1 MKSLLIISQ
10 GTPYGRGTAAEALD
24 TAMAAA
30 ALDVPVT
37 LLFDGDGVYQL
48 LPAQAGGE
56 LGVRNLSQGL
66 EALPA
71 FEVERCFVA
80 GPALAQRSLSP
91 ETLALPG
98 PLLDAEAL
106 AALLRSADVVLT
118 Y

>member
-1 MKSLLIISQ
+1 MDGNRHLACHGDFLF
-10 GTPYGRGTAAEALD
+10 R
-24 TAMAAA
+24 
-30 ALDVPVT
+30 
-37 LLFDGDGVYQL
+37 LLFDGDGVFQL
-48 LPAQAGGE
+48 LPNQDGTA
-56 LGVRNLSQGL
+56 LGVRNHSQLL

-80 GPALAQRSLSP
+80 APALAQRSLAP

-98 PLLDAEAL
+98 RLLDGEEV

>member
-10 GTPYGRGTAAEALD
+10 STPYGRSSAAEALD

-37 LLFDGDGVYQL
+37 LLFDGDGVFQL
-48 LPAQAGGE
+48 LPTQAGNE
-56 LGVRNLSQGL
+56 LGVRNLSQVL

-71 FEVERCFVA
+71 FEVDRCFVA
-80 GPALAQRSLSP
+80 ARALAQRSLKP
-91 ETLALPG
+91 EALALPG
-98 PLLDAEAL
+98 PLLDAEDV
-106 AALLRSADVVLT
+106 AALLGSADVVLT

>member
-1 MKSLLIISQ
+1 VKSLLIISQ
-10 GTPYGRGTAAEALD
+10 STPYGRSSAAEALD

-37 LLFDGDGVYQL
+37 LLFDGDGVLQL
-48 LPAQAGGE
+48 LPAQAGSE
-56 LGVRNLSQGL
+56 LGVRNLSQLL

-80 GPALAQRSLSP
+80 AEALAQRSLAP
-91 ETLALPG
+91 DTLALPG
-98 PLLDAEAL
+98 PLLDAEAVT
-106 AALLRSADVVLT
+106 ALLRSADVVLT

>member
-1 MKSLLIISQ
+1 VKSLLIISQ
-10 GTPYGRGTAAEALD
+10 STPYGRSSAAEALD

-37 LLFDGDGVYQL
+37 LLFDGDGVFQL
-48 LPAQAGGE
+48 LPAQSGGD
-56 LGVRNLSQGL
+56 LGVRNVSQVL
-66 EALPA
+66 TALPA

-80 GPALAQRSLSP
+80 APALAQRSLKP

-98 PLLDAEAL
+98 PLLGAEDV

>member
-1 MKSLLIISQ
+1 MKSLPIISQ
-10 GTPYGRGTAAEALD
+10 GTPYGRSSAAEALD

-37 LLFDGDGVYQL
+37 LLFDGDGVLQL
-48 LPAQAGGE
+48 LPAQAGSE
-56 LGVRNLSQGL
+56 LGVRNLSQLL

-80 GPALAQRSLSP
+80 AEALVQRFLPSD
-91 ETLALPG
+91 TLALPG
-98 PLLDAEAL
+98 PLLDAEAV

>member
-10 GTPYGRGTAAEALD
+10 STPYGRSSAAEALD

-37 LLFDGDGVYQL
+37 LLFDGDGVLQL
-48 LPAQAGGE
+48 LPGQAGSE
-56 LGVRNLSQGL
+56 LGVRNMSQVL

-80 GPALAQRSLSP
+80 GPALAQRSLTP
-91 ETLALPG
+91 ERLALPG
-98 PLLDAEAL
+98 PLLDGEEV
-106 AALLRSADVVLT
+106 AALLRTADVVLT

>member
-10 GTPYGRGTAAEALD
+10 STPYGRSSAAEALD

-37 LLFDGDGVYQL
+37 LLFDGDGVLQM
-48 LPAQAGGE
+48 LPGQAGNE
-56 LGVRNLSQGL
+56 LGVRNLSQVL

-80 GPALAQRSLSP
+80 AEALAQRSLSP
-91 ETLALPG
+91 DTLALPG
-98 PLLDAEAL
+98 TLLDGEDVAT
-106 AALLRSADVVLT
+106 LLRASDVVLT

>member
-10 GTPYGRGTAAEALD
+10 GTPYGRSSAVEALD

-37 LLFDGDGVYQL
+37 LLFDGDGVFQL
-48 LPAQAGGE
+48 LPAQAGKE
-56 LGVRNLSQGL
+56 LGVRNLSQVL

-80 GPALAQRSLSP
+80 AQALVQRSLKP
-91 ETLALPG
+91 ESLALPG
-98 PLLDAEAL
+98 PLLDGEAV
-106 AALLRSADVVLT
+106 ASLLRSVDVVLT

>member
-10 GTPYGRGTAAEALD
+10 GTPYGRSSAAEALD
-24 TAMAAA
+24 TAMAGA

-37 LLFDGDGVYQL
+37 LLFDGDGVFQL
-48 LPAQAGGE
+48 LPVQAGNE
-56 LGVRNLSQGL
+56 LGVRNLSQVI

-80 GPALAQRSLSP
+80 APALAQRSLAP

-98 PLLDAEAL
+98 RLLDGEEV

>member
-1 MKSLLIISQ
+1 MKSVVIISQ
-10 GTPYGRGTAAEALD
+10 STPYGRSSAAEALD

-37 LLFDGDGVYQL
+37 LLFDGDGVLQL
-48 LPAQAGGE
+48 LPEQAGTE
-56 LGVRNLSQGL
+56 LGVRNLSQVL

-80 GPALAQRSLSP
+80 AEALAQRSLQP
-91 ETLALPG
+91 NPLALPG
-98 PLLDAEAL
+98 PLLDAEAV
-106 AALLRSADVVLT
+106 AALVRSAEVVLT

>member
-10 GTPYGRGTAAEALD
+10 STPYGRSSAAEALD

-37 LLFDGDGVYQL
+37 LLFDGDGVLQL
-48 LPAQAGGE
+48 LPGQAGNE
-56 LGVRNLSQGL
+56 LGVRNLSQVL

-71 FEVERCFVA
+71 FEVERCYVA
-80 GPALAQRSLSP
+80 AEALAQRSLAP
-91 ETLALPG
+91 DTLALPG
-98 PLLDAEAL
+98 PLLDGEDV
-106 AALLRSADVVLT
+106 AALLRASDVVLT

>member
-1 MKSLLIISQ
+1 MGSSSR
-10 GTPYGRGTAAEALD
+10 PPSSSAAEALD

-37 LLFDGDGVYQL
+37 LLFDGDGVLQL
-48 LPAQAGGE
+48 LPAQAGSE
-56 LGVRNLSQGL
+56 LGVRNLSQLL

-80 GPALAQRSLSP
+80 AEALAKRSLAP
-91 ETLALPG
+91 ESLALPG
-98 PLLDAEAL
+98 PLLDGAEV
-106 AALLRSADVVLT
+106 AALLRTADVVLT

>member
-1 MKSLLIISQ
+1 MKSLLISSQ

-98 PLLDAEAL
+98 LLDAEAL